1 MVISGNGVGR
11 INEVDDNLT
20 QVADL
25 HATILELTGTQVAG
39 GQYNS
44 LSLLPLLNSA
54 QDLNREYIYSD
65 AVIDNTQEWAIRN
78 LEYKLIEDE
87 LGNQE
92 FYNVAN
98 DLFEENN
105 LIDNLSNAEAAILA
119 AMEEEAAVIR
129 NDWACI
135 DGIQNGEETMIDN
148 CEDIIIST
156 KDILESQILLTPN
169 PSTGNFNIELPN
181 DELVEIRINTIDG
194 KFISSLK
201 GRNVLQIQGLETGIY
216 LIQISFADGTS
227 IIKRQ
232 VISK

>member
-1 MVISGNGVGR
+1 
-11 INEVDDNLT
+11 
-20 QVADL
+20 
-25 HATILELTGTQVAG
+25 
-39 GQYNS
+39 
-44 LSLLPLLNSA
+44 
-54 QDLNREYIYSD
+54 
-65 AVIDNTQEWAIRN
+65 
-78 LEYKLIEDE
+78 
-87 LGNQE
+87 
-92 FYNVAN
+92 
-98 DLFEENN
+98 
-105 LIDNLSNAEAAILA
+105 
-119 AMEEEAAVIR
+119 
-129 NDWACI
+129 
-135 DGIQNGEETMIDN
+135 MIDN